1 MRARE
6 LDISEIAISISPNS
20 AVEIGDHKSAISQTH
35 SVRVINFG
43 HGALARARFPRQA
56 VCTRAIGASASACD
70 PQHKLNLNSNETLAQ
85 GARLSSLPCLITGH
99 LQVRRSRSPVCV
111 ACVRESPV

>member
-43 HGALARARFPRQA
+43 HGALARAFLINEKA
-56 VCTRAIGASASACD
+56 TRGMRPGSRWRSCEW
-70 PQHKLNLNSNETLAQ
+70 HKERKTKEM
-85 GARLSSLPCLITGH
+85 I
-99 LQVRRSRSPVCV
+99 RR
-111 ACVRESPV
+111 